1 MTDRGDQRLGVERE
15 ILYLVDEHPHDTAQ
29 RNQEADDGFDQQ
41 HRRRQTAPPPAANR
55 QIAHLPP
62 KQHID
67 RHGAEQPADIG
78 RQFGEDNHTQYQNDD
93 EERITPVL
101 FLDTSHPPTRLSSG
115 IKSKECAGFPA
126 TGTKRHATGLRP
138 DSKKGPPVKNGR
150 ILSTPRRSPETS
162 SRRRYNSGL
171 RSKRYPT
178 DSRRPSSRKLR
189 PYTSPYFQRSRARL
203 PIRRIRFV
211 HAPPGESF
219 RCRRS

>member
-1 MTDRGDQRLGVERE
+1 MASTSSTDAARRAATGWR
-15 ILYLVDEHPHDTAQ
+15 
-29 RNQEADDGFDQQ
+29 
-41 HRRRQTAPPPAANR
+41 HRTTIR
-55 QIAHLPP
+55 IAHLPP
-62 KQHID
+62 EQHID

-93 EERITPVL
+93 EERITPIL
-101 FLDTSHPPTRLSSG
+101 FLDTSHPPTRLSSAQ
-115 IKSKECAGFPA
+115 KRCAGFPA
-126 TGTKRHATGLRP
+126 TGTRRASVCVRTPR
-138 DSKKGPPVKNGR
+138 PPVKNGR

-162 SRRRYNSGL
+162 SRRCYNSGL